1 MKYISFAIPCYNSEA
16 YMEKAINSILV
27 GGEDVEIIV
36 VNDGS
41 KDGTQEIAERYQ
53 EKYPTIV
60 KAVAKPNGGHGDAV
74 NCGLEHATGKYFKVV
89 DSDDWVDEEALYL
102 TVTLLRFQTVNLES
116 LPLKDAKNLEK
127 QSTTISSSGD
137 LKLTKISKTLLPVM
151 DI

>member
-1 MKYISFAIPCYNSEA
+1 MR
-16 YMEKAINSILV
+16 
-27 GGEDVEIIV
+27 D
-36 VNDGS
+36 
-41 KDGTQEIAERYQ
+41 
-53 EKYPTIV
+53 
-60 KAVAKPNGGHGDAV
+60 
-74 NCGLEHATGKYFKVV
+74 
-89 DSDDWVDEEALYL
+89 L